1 VNASK
6 IFRHQNYEL
15 ICSAKAVDRG
25 KFAPTLVVSKQVW
38 PTRPREIAVERGD
51 YLTEDA
57 AIDAAH
63 NQGIAWILHYG

>member
-1 VNASK
+1 MNEPK

-15 ICSAKAVDRG
+15 ICSAKAVDSGR
-25 KFAPTLVVSKQVW
+25 FAPTLVVSKQIW

-51 YLTEDA
+51 YLTADA

-63 NQGIAWILHYG
+63 SQGIAWISNYG